1 MGGRTALVLLAAAL
15 ALAGCA
21 PTERVVHVGK
31 LPPTTAVQDQS
42 ETRHRLDA
50 IDCKAEMGVATN
62 YNGDDSPLANA
73 LRNIF
78 VLGTSGAALGGLVT
92 GLPVSTESTATEG
105 LIAGAGAGAIAG
117 GALGLDGRG
126 RFERAYVACMQ
137 SRGYR
142 VVATPEGIQ

>member
-21 PTERVVHVGK
+21 TTKRVVHVGK

-92 GLPVSTESTATEG
+92 GLPASTESTTARATAAW
-105 LIAGAGAGAIAG
+105 AGPNICTA
-117 GALGLDGRG
+117 
-126 RFERAYVACMQ
+126 
-137 SRGYR
+137 
-142 VVATPEGIQ
+142 

>member
-15 ALAGCA
+15 AGCA
-21 PTERVVHVGK
+21 TTERVVHVGK
-31 LPPTTAVQDQS
+31 LPPTTAAQDQS
-42 ETRHRLDA
+42 ETRHRLDS

-62 YNGDDSPLANA
+62 YNGDDSPLANV

-126 RFERAYVACMQ
+126 RLGRADGACMER
-137 SRGYR
+137 RGYR
-142 VVATPEGIQ
+142 VVATPQGIQ

>member
-1 MGGRTALVLLAAAL
+1 MAPRAACLLLAAAL
-15 ALAGCA
+15 GLAGCA
-21 PTERVVHVGK
+21 ETRRVVHVGA
-31 LPPTTAVQDQS
+31 LPATAAGPQRT
-42 ETRHRLDA
+42 ETQHRLDA

-62 YNGDDSPLANA
+62 YNGDESPLANF
-73 LRNIF
+73 LRNVF
-78 VLGTSGAALGGLVT
+78 TLGAGGAALGGLVT

-117 GALGLDGRG
+117 GAWSVNARG
-126 RFERAYVACMQ
+126 RFERAYVACME